1 MVVIFFTICIDRSRQ
16 RSSHRVITA
25 PAPAELPAISIRSIS
40 MTGIIPRVII
50 SCLSRYVP
58 NAPAMIIF
66 SGVLRPAFLR
76 RNSIPEIKAALP
88 SWTDR
93 ISFWLIEMADPSW
106 ENFSGTRVYCIF
118 PEASFPNPGRFISRL
133 KAPSGLIILWV
144 HNWATVFITPV
155 PHIPL
160 GLSREDFDGLINE
173 QRGTAPGAFVNK
185 RHIYSAWTF
194 DNSRVLGCHGP
205 CSELYSCGTTA
216 CCIFDWCLS
225 DRISFLEKRSVNYDK
240 WLSKGQISASSKV
253 IPVSE
258 AFSAK
263 QWVLPTEQVMEILS
277 FQ

>member
-40 MTGIIPRVII
+40 MTGIIP
-50 SCLSRYVP
+50 
-58 NAPAMIIF
+58 
-66 SGVLRPAFLR
+66 
-76 RNSIPEIKAALP
+76 
-88 SWTDR
+88 
-93 ISFWLIEMADPSW
+93 
-106 ENFSGTRVYCIF
+106 RVYCIF